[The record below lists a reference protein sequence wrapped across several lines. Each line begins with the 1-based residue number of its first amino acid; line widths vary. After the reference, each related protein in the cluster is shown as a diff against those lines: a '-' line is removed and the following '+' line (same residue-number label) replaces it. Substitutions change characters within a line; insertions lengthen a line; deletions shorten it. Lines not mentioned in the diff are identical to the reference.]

1 MDVRWDCRTM
11 ADRFDPLSDNA
22 VSQPL
27 SANWPMSG
35 SPTKWGTCEESR
47 HRHALPPPP
56 PVEQPGRTI
65 EVRHE
70 PDVHLNPID
79 RGEETLSIRVQAEA
93 AIEKLGGH
101 IAEVKGCR
109 HRS

>member
-1 MDVRWDCRTM
+1 MWRLRPLTKFIVAPNVINGRQRRFRSLSETAQLPCCR
-11 ADRFDPLSDNA
+11 
-22 VSQPL
+22 Q
-27 SANWPMSG
+27 
-35 SPTKWGTCEESR
+35 WGTCEESR
-47 HRHALPPPP
+47 QRHVLPPPP

-109 HRS
+109 